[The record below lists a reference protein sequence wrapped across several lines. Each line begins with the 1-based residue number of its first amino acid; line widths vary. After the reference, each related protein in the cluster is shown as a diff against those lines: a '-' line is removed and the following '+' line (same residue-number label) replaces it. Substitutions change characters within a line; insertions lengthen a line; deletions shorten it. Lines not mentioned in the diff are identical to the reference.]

1 MKGIKLYTY
10 ITEKRPIN
18 QRFDILSFQDAEKD
32 LLLDPVYK
40 EGYFCLLL
48 IEEGKAELSVDGE
61 KAKVE
66 APIVVC
72 GLPGSTW
79 EWKHWENIKGD
90 FICFEGATLMAGLK
104 GTYSL
109 DPIPF
114 LNPQQRYPFIPL
126 SEKRFKRLRD
136 LSADMKECISEY
148 PVHYD
153 LLRAELWQFVFL
165 TEKEYVL
172 NGNHG
177 RRKEQKNYLMEFIR
191 LVNENYPTH
200 HDTQFYASE
209 LNITPNYLN
218 KITKSLTDI
227 SAFDYITN
235 RIMAE
240 AKVLLRLT
248 DINVSELSYKLGYE
262 NPGYFIRLF
271 KKIEGVTP
279 LDFRKKGTL

>member
-1 MKGIKLYTY
+1 MKVIKLYTY
-10 ITEKRPIN
+10 ITEKRPVN
-18 QRFDILSFQDAEKD
+18 ERFDILNFQDAEKD
-32 LLLDPVYK
+32 LLLDSVYK
-40 EGYFCLLL
+40 EGYYCLFLM
-48 IEEGKAELSVDGE
+48 EQGNAELSVDGE
-61 KAKVE
+61 KSKVE
-66 APIVVC
+66 GPTVIC

-79 EWKHWENIKGD
+79 DWKHWENVKGD
-90 FICFEGATLMAGLK
+90 FICFEGATLMSGLN
-104 GTYSL
+104 GSYSL

-126 SEKRFKRLRD
+126 SEKKFTRLRS
-136 LSADMKECISEY
+136 LVTDMKECISDY

-153 LLRAELWQFVFL
+153 LLRAEIWQFVFL

-177 RRKEQKNYLMEFIR
+177 RRKEQKNHLMEFIR
-191 LVNENYPTH
+191 LVNENFHTH
-200 HDTQFYASE
+200 HDTQFYASR

-218 KITKSLTDI
+218 KIIKSLMGI

-235 RIMAE
+235 RIMSE

-248 DINVSELSYKLGYE
+248 DINVSELSYKLGYD

-279 LDFRKKGTL
+279 CDFQKRGTL